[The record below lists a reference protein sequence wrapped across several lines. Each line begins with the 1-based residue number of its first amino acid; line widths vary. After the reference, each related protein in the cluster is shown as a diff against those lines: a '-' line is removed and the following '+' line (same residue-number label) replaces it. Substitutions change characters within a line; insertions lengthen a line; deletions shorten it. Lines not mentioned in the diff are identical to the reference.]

1 MTQEPTSGPKGNQA
15 GKSASSRRS
24 RANRNRPVLIS
35 STTDTFETGDQP
47 VENGNA
53 ADQLVTPVETNV
65 TDGTGN
71 ANQTTE
77 PAATNAS
84 RGRRLPK
91 FFSTVG
97 RTEQKET
104 AQPVVDPAQARIAR
118 ATAGKTKAQTSESKQ
133 AVASAPVKNTAARS
147 TPARSAS
154 SRPPSAFKM
163 RYIVGMLAYLL
174 IADLIGT
181 FETSYLTANHLN
193 YTLFSLGSFPV
204 TLSTALFLLTLVV
217 VLIVL
222 ARFDLIPRNLAGL
235 GGQQSAQRKTGSTGG
250 SSDAGGTKTPPA
262 MKQGVKGADDD
273 LYQEYR
279 AQQRYNQ
286 RRERK
291 R

>member
-1 MTQEPTSGPKGNQA
+1 MTQEPTSEPKGNQA
-15 GKSASSRRS
+15 GKSTSSRRS

-35 STTDTFETGDQP
+35 PTTETFETGDQSG
-47 VENGNA
+47 ENGNA
-53 ADQLVTPVETNV
+53 ADQLMVSGEASG
-65 TDGTGN
+65 TDS
-71 ANQTTE
+71 ANQTSE
-77 PAATNAS
+77 SAAADAP

-97 RTEQKET
+97 KTEQKET
-104 AQPVVDPAQARIAR
+104 AQSVVDPAQARIAR
-118 ATAGKTKAQTSESKQ
+118 ATASKTKTQTSESKQ
-133 AVASAPVKNTAARS
+133 AVASTPVKNTPAKS
-147 TPARSAS
+147 TPARSAAA
-154 SRPPSAFKM
+154 RPPSAFKM

-193 YTLFSLGSFPV
+193 YTLFALGSFPV
-204 TLSTALFLLTLVV
+204 TLSTVLFLLTLVV

-235 GGQQSAQRKTGSTGG
+235 GGQSPAQRKTGQTRG
-250 SSDAGGTKTPPA
+250 SSDPGSTKTAPS

-291 R
+291 K

>member
-1 MTQEPTSGPKGNQA
+1 MVSGE
-15 GKSASSRRS
+15 ASV
-24 RANRNRPVLIS
+24 ADE
-35 STTDTFETGDQP
+35 TDS
-47 VENGNA
+47 
-53 ADQLVTPVETNV
+53 
-65 TDGTGN
+65 
-71 ANQTTE
+71 ANQTSE
-77 PAATNAS
+77 SAATDAP
-84 RGRRLPK
+84 RRRLPK

-97 RTEQKET
+97 KTEQKET
-104 AQPVVDPAQARIAR
+104 AQSVVDPAQARIAR
-118 ATAGKTKAQTSESKQ
+118 ATAGKTKTQSGESKQ
-133 AVASAPVKNTAARS
+133 AVADAPVKNAAARS
-147 TPARSAS
+147 TPTRSAPA
-154 SRPPSAFKM
+154 RPPSAFKM

-193 YTLFSLGSFPV
+193 NPLFALGSFPV
-204 TLSTALFLLTLVV
+204 TPSTVLFLVTLVV

-235 GGQQSAQRKTGSTGG
+235 GGQSPAQRKTGQTRG
-250 SSDAGGTKTPPA
+250 SSDPGSSKTAPS

-291 R
+291 K

>member
-1 MTQEPTSGPKGNQA
+1 MTQEPTSEPKGNPA

-24 RANRNRPVLIS
+24 RTNRNRPVLVT
-35 STTDTFETGDQP
+35 STTDTIETGDQP
-47 VENGNA
+47 VEDGNA
-53 ADQLVTPVETNV
+53 TDQLMAPAG
-65 TDGTGN
+65 DSGADN
-71 ANQTTE
+71 ANQTPERAATE
-77 PAATNAS
+77 PL

-97 RTEQKET
+97 KTEQKQTE
-104 AQPVVDPAQARIAR
+104 QPAVDQAQARIAR
-118 ATAGKTKAQTSESKQ
+118 ATAGKTKPQTKEDKQTS
-133 AVASAPVKNTAARS
+133 ASPPAKSSAARS
-147 TPARSAS
+147 TPTRPAPARPA
-154 SRPPSAFKM
+154 AGGFKM
-163 RYIVGMLAYLL
+163 RYIIGMLAYLL

-193 YTLFSLGSFPV
+193 YTLFALGSFPV
-204 TLSTALFLLTLVV
+204 TLSTVLFLVTLVV

-235 GGQQSAQRKTGSTGG
+235 GGMQQQQRKTGQTRESAEPG
-250 SSDAGGTKTPPA
+250 APRTPPT
-262 MKQGVKGADDD
+262 MRQGVKGADDD

-279 AQQRYNQ
+279 EQQRYNQ